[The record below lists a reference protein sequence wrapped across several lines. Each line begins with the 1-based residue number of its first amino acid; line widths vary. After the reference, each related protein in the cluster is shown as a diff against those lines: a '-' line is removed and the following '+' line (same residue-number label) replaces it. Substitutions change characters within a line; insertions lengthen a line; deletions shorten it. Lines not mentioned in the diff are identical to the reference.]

1 MTVKYLQE
9 QFNENY
15 YFGIRFT
22 KEDSYYLLEKFRKK
36 DLIGYTNRLMK
47 NLTELCNIKEHQ
59 NLFLKNKEK
68 IFWNFE
74 KPKIS
79 DIRYTKSIQKALLNY
94 PSL

>member
-1 MTVKYLQE
+1 
-9 QFNENY
+9 
-15 YFGIRFT
+15 
-22 KEDSYYLLEKFRKK
+22 
-36 DLIGYTNRLMK
+36 MK

-94 PSL
+94 RSL